1 MYQKISGAMSQY
13 VLGLSLFYLVF
24 VRPQGY
30 FQKRNPI
37 LEDHIN
43 YFFDFRGVITR
54 AGPMRPRM
62 RATAD
67 AVVIEPEDVCKMPP
81 VTPHERACLAF
92 IPKWTFDFR

>member
-1 MYQKISGAMSQY
+1 MYIQTEDTDDN
-13 VLGLSLFYLVF
+13 VLENVNLSKYKKELIHTTN
-24 VRPQGY
+24 
-30 FQKRNPI
+30 KNI
-37 LEDHIN
+37 D
-43 YFFDFRGVITR
+43 YFFSDFRGVITR

-92 IPKWTFDFR
+92 MPKWTFDFR